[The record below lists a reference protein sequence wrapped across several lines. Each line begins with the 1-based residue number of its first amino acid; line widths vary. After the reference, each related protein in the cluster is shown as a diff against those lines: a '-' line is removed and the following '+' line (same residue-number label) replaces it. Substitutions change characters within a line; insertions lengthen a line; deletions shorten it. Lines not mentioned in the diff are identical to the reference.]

1 MRAGVCNVGGLCT
14 NRPAF
19 TTGSAFI
26 ATRPLPCQMQQAR
39 RGCAA
44 PGRVLDS
51 CAGHCWRWPVS
62 MRCWAGRRATG
73 TPAVLW
79 SGQFERDLSDAM
91 AAQSDLALQIGR
103 GLKLPLDAS
112 TLAGSG
118 TKNATA
124 WQLFIQALALDPDF
138 ARAHMALGEEALQKH
153 LNTGRDA
160 QSAAALMIPHLE
172 TALRIDPRLALAH
185 GRMATAMAMAMAV
198 HDDLQYVNRHER
210 KALEL
215 DPGDP
220 AGHHWTAELAL
231 QSLRVDEA
239 LAERHLLVELEPL
252 HALPRLHLAWASDRR
267 QLTDDLRRQL
277 RACVAKQGVGQ
288 VAVFIQPQR
297 KRAGR

>member
-138 ARAHMALGEEALQKH
+138 ARAH
-153 LNTGRDA
+153 
-160 QSAAALMIPHLE
+160 
-172 TALRIDPRLALAH
+172 

-277 RACVAKQGVGQ
+277 RACVAKQGIGQ

-297 KRAGR
+297 QRAGR